1 MWKEDFFILGRKT
14 FYTWK
19 EDFLYLEGRLYIW
32 KFFFWKEDLFGG
44 KNNYILKEDLL
55 YLDGILEGRLNF
67 AKNNYFW
74 M

>member
-1 MWKEDFFILGRKT
+1 MCGRKT

-32 KFFFWKEDLFGG
+32 KFFFGEDLFGG